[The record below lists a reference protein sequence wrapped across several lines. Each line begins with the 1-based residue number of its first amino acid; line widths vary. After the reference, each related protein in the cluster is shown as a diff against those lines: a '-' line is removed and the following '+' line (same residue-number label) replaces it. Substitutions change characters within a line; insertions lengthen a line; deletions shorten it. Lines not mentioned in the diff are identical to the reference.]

1 MDIMPG
7 RDAIEAFQTE
17 FSEAA
22 KLESADWTPQEFKL
36 NTRINAYQAAF
47 AEHFAHRAPGA
58 WNDLKFLSPLAGY
71 WFAYRF
77 RQLTGVENP
86 SDTIDALTNDKLLH
100 VGIRRW
106 ASKYGIDVPWVHTVA
121 LITLRAFAFSAP
133 FAYPEP
139 ETLLYN
145 TFPTLM
151 VEHGQ
156 VELGQ
161 STFSVTPHSSVIV
174 CADQGQ
180 QGWNTLVESRAQF
193 RRRIVAAFSKEVDAQ
208 LSRVDAPLVAEDL
221 EAKWH
226 WVDITI
232 DRYAGH
238 MPIRAL
244 AGAHNMS
251 RPGIAKAIE
260 SVRNLLGFEKLP
272 ELWGATKPEQW
283 KLHATYENP
292 SR

>member
-7 RDAIEAFQTE
+7 KDAIEAFQRE

-22 KLESADWTPQEFKL
+22 ELESAEWTPQEFKL
-36 NTRINAYQAAF
+36 NTQINTYQAAF
-47 AEHFAHRAPGA
+47 AEHFAQHAPQA
-58 WNDLKFLSPLAGY
+58 WNDLKFLRPLAEF
-71 WFAYRF
+71 WFAHRF
-77 RQLTGVENP
+77 RQLTGSGSP
-86 SDTIDALTNDKLLH
+86 SDAIDALTNDKLLQA
-100 VGIRRW
+100 GIRQW
-106 ASKYGIDVPWVHTVA
+106 ASKYGIDVSWVHTLA
-121 LITLRAFAFSAP
+121 LITVRAFAYSVP

-139 ETLLYN
+139 VTLLYN
-145 TFPTLM
+145 TFPTLT
-151 VEHGQ
+151 VEENQ

-161 STFSVTPHSSVIV
+161 STFSVIPHSSVIV

-180 QGWNTLVESRAQF
+180 QEWNTLVESKAQF
-193 RRRIVAAFSKEVDAQ
+193 RRRAIDAYTDELDLQ

-244 AGAHNMS
+244 AHAHNMS
-251 RPGIAKAIE
+251 RPGVAKAIE
-260 SVRNLLGFEKLP
+260 SVRKILGLERLP
-272 ELWGATKPEQW
+272 ESWGATKPEQW
-283 KLHATYENP
+283 ELHATNVK
-292 SR
+292 